1 MANEIITNDALHSL
15 KPGAEW
21 ALNGDTLTWLDGSQT
36 EPTTA
41 EIDAEVTRLQGV
53 YDGNAYQRTRA
64 DAYAELKEQLDLLY
78 HDMTADKGDKTG
90 TWYAAVKA
98 VKDATP
104 KP

>member
-1 MANEIITNDALHSL
+1 MASEIDKATAITSL

-21 ALNGDTLTWLDGSQT
+21 VLRGDTLEWLDGSQT

-41 EIDAEVTRLQGV
+41 EINAEVTRLQAV

-64 DAYAELKEQLDLLY
+64 DAYPSIGDQLDMIY
-78 HDMTADKGDKTG
+78 HNGDGGATFQ
-90 TWYAAVKA
+90 AAIKA

-104 KP
+104 KPQEK